1 MIAMSVFLVATAGT
15 ACDVL
20 WPGPGPNPGPV
31 PVPTSAPQ
39 NMTREE
45 FRDFAQSQK
54 GIKDAEVKGDHI
66 RIEVDEKTS
75 PAELSL
81 TMDALEEKYRNVRF
95 GVDVDL
101 VIARGVFEA
110 EVTYV
115 DPTSSPSIPRYA
127 FPSFD
132 LVHQLAG
139 HKHITS
145 GTIRGK
151 RVSATVDKDPFDW
164 MRTEAKD
171 VDGVFTATNGEKED
185 AKRTDVTMNPHD
197 VAQQRLAD
205 AIHAEVKKN
214 GGELRELEVGF
225 EPQTSSD
232 HVSVNAS
239 FPDAKA
245 VDKVSGVFAKDH
257 KDVSTR
263 FITSGLRVIQ
273 SAEGSLPRHRKQ
285 IDSEQALG
293 VYRQLTAKNI
303 NVEIVDLSEA
313 RFEVALETSQQ
324 IRTTLSEVNGLPAG
338 VGSVSV
344 RHKDQRA
351 DSNTYLNRDEWGQ
364 YASVVANMWDA
375 GFYDFT
381 LSTRTVRNAKFS
393 VDFETPVDGPALRP
407 SHARAG
413 IQALRASGY
422 DGVAYISVNEGNHLN
437 FMSTVCGKAKKAR
450 NALSGAPSKPDGA
463 ERAFLDEWNRAATC

>member
-1 MIAMSVFLVATAGT
+1 MATAGT

-20 WPGPGPNPGPV
+20 WPGGGPDPGPV
-31 PVPTSAPQ
+31 PAPTSSPQ

-66 RIEVDEKTS
+66 RIEVDEKAS
-75 PAELSL
+75 PGELSS
-81 TMDALEEKYRNVRF
+81 TMDKLEEKYRNANLDS
-95 GVDVDL
+95 GADL
-101 VIARGVFEA
+101 VIASGVFEA
-110 EVTYV
+110 KVTYV
-115 DPTSSPSIPRYA
+115 DPSASPSIPRHA

-132 LVHQLAG
+132 LVHRLAG

-145 GTIRGK
+145 GTIRGES
-151 RVSATVDKDPFDW
+151 VSAIVDKDPFDW
-164 MRTEAKD
+164 MRTEATD
-171 VDGVFTATNGEKED
+171 VDGVFTATNGEKEE
-185 AKRTDVTMNPHD
+185 AKLTTVSMNPHD
-197 VAQQRLAD
+197 PAQQRLAD
-205 AIHAEVKKN
+205 ALHTEVTTN

-225 EPQTSSD
+225 ELQTSSD
-232 HVSVNAS
+232 DVSVHAS

-245 VDKVSGVFAKDH
+245 VDKVSGAFAKDH
-257 KDVSTR
+257 KDVSTK
-263 FITSGLRVIQ
+263 FTASGLQIIQ
-273 SAEGSLPRHRKQ
+273 SAEGSLPSYRKQ
-285 IDSEQALG
+285 IGSEQTLRL
-293 VYRQLTAKNI
+293 YRQLTAKNI
-303 NVEIVDLSEA
+303 NMEVVDLSEA
-313 RFEVALETSQQ
+313 RFEVVLETSQQ

-344 RHKDQRA
+344 RHKDQRV
-351 DSNTYLNRDEWGQ
+351 DRDTYLNRDEWGQ
-364 YASVVANMWDA
+364 YESVVSRMWDA

-381 LSTRTVRNAKFS
+381 LSTRGGRNAKFS
-393 VDFETPVDGPALRP
+393 VDFEPPVDGQTLRP

-422 DGVAYISVNEGNHLN
+422 DGVAYISVNEGNHLT

-463 ERAFLDEWNRAATC
+463 ERAFIDEWNRTATC

>member
-1 MIAMSVFLVATAGT
+1 MATAGT

-20 WPGPGPNPGPV
+20 WPGRDPDPV
-31 PVPTSAPQ
+31 PPPVPTSAPQ

-45 FRDFAQSQK
+45 FRDFAKSQK
-54 GIKDAEVKGDHI
+54 GIKDAEVKGGRI
-66 RIEVDEKTS
+66 RIEVDGKAS
-75 PAELSL
+75 PALLS
-81 TMDALEEKYRNVRF
+81 TTTDKLEEKYRKARF
-95 GVDVDL
+95 DGGADL
-101 VIARGVFEA
+101 VIVSGVFEA
-110 EVTYV
+110 EVKYV
-115 DPTSSPSIPRYA
+115 DPSAPPSIPRDA

-132 LVHQLAG
+132 VVHQLAG

-145 GTIRGK
+145 GTIQGK
-151 RVSATVDKDPFDW
+151 RVYATVNKNPFDW

-171 VDGVFTATNGEKED
+171 VDGVFTATNGEKKD
-185 AKRTDVTMNPHD
+185 AKRTNVTMNPHD

-205 AIHAEVKKN
+205 ALHTEVKKN

-232 HVSVNAS
+232 DVSVHAS

-263 FITSGLRVIQ
+263 FTTSGLQVIQ

-313 RFEVALETSQQ
+313 GFEVALETSQQ
-324 IRTTLSEVNGLPAG
+324 IRTTLSEVNRLPVG

-344 RHKDQRA
+344 RHKDQSA
-351 DSNTYLNRDEWGQ
+351 DRDTYLNRDEWGQ
-364 YASVVANMWDA
+364 YESVVANMWDA

-381 LSTRTVRNAKFS
+381 LSARGERNAKFS
-393 VDFETPVDGPALRP
+393 VDFEPPVGGPALRP

-422 DGVAYISVNEGNHLN
+422 DGVASITVNEGNHLN

-463 ERAFLDEWNRAATC
+463 ERAFIDEWNRTATC

>member
-1 MIAMSVFLVATAGT
+1 MSVFLVASAGT

-20 WPGPGPNPGPV
+20 VPGRDPGPDPAPLPFS
-31 PVPTSAPQ
+31 TSATQ
-39 NMTREE
+39 HMTREE
-45 FRDFAQSQK
+45 FRDFAKSQK

-66 RIEVDEKTS
+66 RIEVDEKAS
-75 PAELSL
+75 PGDLSS
-81 TMDALEEKYRNVRF
+81 TMDKLEEKYRNLSISS
-95 GVDVDL
+95 DADL
-101 VIARGVFEA
+101 VIVSGVFEA

-115 DPTSSPSIPRYA
+115 DPTSSPSIPRRA

-132 LVHQLAG
+132 LVHKLAG

-145 GTIRGK
+145 GTIQGK
-151 RVSATVDKDPFDW
+151 SVSATVDKDPFDW

-171 VDGVFTATNGEKED
+171 VDGVFTATNGEKEE
-185 AKRTDVTMNPHD
+185 AKLTTVTMNPHD
-197 VAQQRLAD
+197 AAQQRLAD
-205 AIHAEVKKN
+205 AIHGEVKNN
-214 GGELRELEVGF
+214 GGELRELVVGF

-245 VDKVSGVFAKDH
+245 VDKVSGAFAKDH
-257 KDVSTR
+257 KDVSTS
-263 FITSGLRVIQ
+263 FTTSGLQVIQ
-273 SAEGSLPRHRKQ
+273 SAEGSLPHYRKH
-285 IDSEQALG
+285 IGSEQALG

-344 RHKDQRA
+344 RHKDQSA
-351 DSNTYLNRDEWGQ
+351 DRDTYLNRDEWGQ
-364 YASVVANMWDA
+364 YESVVANMWDA

-381 LSTRTVRNAKFS
+381 LSARGERNAKFS

-413 IQALRASGY
+413 IRALRASGY
-422 DGVAYISVNEGNHLN
+422 DGVAYISVNEGNHLD
-437 FMSTVCGKAKKAR
+437 FVSTVCGKAKKAR
-450 NALSGAPSKPDGA
+450 NALSGAPSKPNGA
-463 ERAFLDEWNRAATC
+463 ERAFIDEWNRTATC

>member
-1 MIAMSVFLVATAGT
+1 MSVFLVATTGT

-20 WPGPGPNPGPV
+20 WPGPGPDPV
-31 PVPTSAPQ
+31 PPLVPTSAPQ

-45 FRDFAQSQK
+45 FRDFAQSQD
-54 GIKDAEVKGDHI
+54 GIKNAEVKDGYI
-66 RIEVDEKTS
+66 RIEVDGKAS
-75 PAELSL
+75 PGELSA
-81 TMDALEEKYRNVRF
+81 TMDKLSDKYRMARF
-95 GVDVDL
+95 GGGGADL
-101 VIARGVFEA
+101 LIVSGVFEA
-110 EVTYV
+110 ELNHV
-115 DPTSSPSIPRYA
+115 DPSASPSIPRDT

-132 LVHQLAG
+132 VVHQLAG

-145 GTIRGK
+145 GKIQGK
-151 RVSATVDKDPFDW
+151 RVYATVDKDPFDW

-171 VDGVFTATNGEKED
+171 IDGVFTATNGEKED
-185 AKRTDVTMNPHD
+185 AKRTTVTMNPHD

-205 AIHAEVKKN
+205 ALHTVVKKN

-232 HVSVNAS
+232 EVSVHAS

-245 VDKVSGVFAKDH
+245 VDKVSGAFAKDH

-263 FITSGLRVIQ
+263 FTTSGLQIIQ

-285 IDSEQALG
+285 IGSEQTLRL
-293 VYRQLTAKNI
+293 YRQLTAKNI
-303 NVEIVDLSEA
+303 NVEIADLSEA

-324 IRTTLSEVNGLPAG
+324 IRTTLSEVSGLPAG

-351 DSNTYLNRDEWGQ
+351 HGNTNLNRDEWDE
-364 YASVVANMWDA
+364 YASVVTHMWDA
-375 GFYDFT
+375 GFHDFT
-381 LSTRTVRNAKFS
+381 LSARSQQNAKFS
-393 VDFETPVDGPALRP
+393 VDFEPPVGGPALRP

-422 DGVAYISVNEGNHLN
+422 DGVASITVNEGNHLN

-450 NALSGAPSKPDGA
+450 NSLSGSPSKPDGA
-463 ERAFLDEWNRAATC
+463 ERAFIDEWNRTATC

>member
-1 MIAMSVFLVATAGT
+1 MSVFLVASAGT

-20 WPGPGPNPGPV
+20 VPGRDPV
-31 PVPTSAPQ
+31 LPPVPTRASQ
-39 NMTREE
+39 HMTREE

-66 RIEVDEKTS
+66 RIEVDEKAS
-75 PAELSL
+75 PGELSS
-81 TMDALEEKYRNVRF
+81 TMDKLAEKYRNASISS
-95 GVDVDL
+95 DADL
-101 VIARGVFEA
+101 VIVSGVFEA
-110 EVTYV
+110 KVTYV
-115 DPTSSPSIPRYA
+115 DPTSSPSIPRHA

-132 LVHQLAG
+132 LVHKLAG

-151 RVSATVDKDPFDW
+151 SVSATVDKDPFDW
-164 MRTEAKD
+164 LRTEAKD
-171 VDGVFTATNGEKED
+171 VDGVFTATNGEKEE
-185 AKRTDVTMNPHD
+185 AKLTTVTMNPHD
-197 VAQQRLAD
+197 AAQQRLAD
-205 AIHAEVKKN
+205 ALHAVVKKN
-214 GGELRELEVGF
+214 GGELRELVVGF
-225 EPQTSSD
+225 KPQTSSD

-245 VDKVSGVFAKDH
+245 VDKVSGAFAKDH
-257 KDVSTR
+257 KDVSTS
-263 FITSGLRVIQ
+263 FTTSGLQIIQ
-273 SAEGSLPRHRKQ
+273 SAEGSLPSYRKQ
-285 IDSEQALG
+285 IGSEQALG
-293 VYRQLTAKNI
+293 LYRQLTAKNI
-303 NVEIVDLSEA
+303 NVEVADLAEA

-351 DSNTYLNRDEWGQ
+351 DRNTYLNRDEWGQ

-375 GFYDFT
+375 GFHDFT
-381 LSTRTVRNAKFS
+381 LSARSQQNAKFS
-393 VDFETPVDGPALRP
+393 VDFEPPVGGPALRP

-422 DGVAYISVNEGNHLN
+422 DGVASITVNEGNHLN

-463 ERAFLDEWNRAATC
+463 ERAFIDEWNRTATC